1 MAIKKSGGKLAMDSV
16 QERKRQTSQAK
27 ASAVGVS
34 ATKRNSS
41 DPIAE
46 LRERFPVGGGT
57 GKGTQTSR
65 VTQELQ
71 QRFPIGGKQSGS
83 DSAVASGVSGGQQKT
98 VLPQRSG
105 VVGMAQRGQQRMMA
119 TGQLIQDAKDARRQ
133 SWVGQD
139 PTALETVYRDLTSSG
154 QRRRS
159 LDPTNDAEKISQ
171 QYGELT
177 RAANAAEMS
186 WRDAQYDELLTPEQR
201 FEARKA
207 YISAKRAMEEYAADP
222 YETVQ
227 DNQEELDWLRKYID
241 SGDAAYYAMRQRG
254 IDLDTM
260 TPAEVVRYLDGE
272 ASQAGTQDLVN
283 DYILHAAQNGGMLG
297 AEEYRDLAAAQ
308 EQYEALQKRSTDAQR
323 KALEDAVTLANLNR
337 GGADNGV
344 ELNRAVTAY
353 MQVAGISKEEAEK
366 RVWQSADWTQYQTVR
381 ENQRDLYERS
391 HDNGWSSVLSV
402 AVQPI
407 ANLQAQGDILAG
419 AATGQGARSYD
430 AGVSLYQGNQT
441 IRQSRA
447 DKWGE
452 GALGETVGPWLY
464 NAIMST
470 ADSAVNMALTQGM
483 MGAFSPATEAGAK
496 MLSQTV
502 SNLVMGS
509 GAATGTYIESKQRG
523 MSDSDALARSI
534 ISGAIEG
541 YTEAVGGE
549 RIWGEISND
558 DPFWKALLKSALS
571 EGTEEYASNELNRI
585 FNRVLFPEGTTDE
598 EKVTIITNLM
608 GACGFYEAAGYD
620 SKEAFYQAAMA
631 AAGEDASAFLAG
643 AFSGVLMTGPGRAGR
658 AAYNAIDQRARTTER
673 VDLGEIGSEEA
684 ETGEPGADPSVTTS
698 GGDISLSQR
707 EPTGGGRAPAGAVQ
721 GGQPVEDRLL
731 DRRFATS
738 PAAPRNDMREAGNE
752 ETPHPSASPTTSPQ
766 GEGSEA
772 VSAGEKVQAAIREST
787 GGRISNET
795 ADAIRDDP
803 EAVAMLEQAA
813 GRSIVSGRAL
823 EVREDIKKAA
833 REAVQ
838 NGGFETMRFIE
849 RSGIGENGAALLRE
863 MRSGETETA
872 KLFQSFD
879 QLYSAVRSGDDAR
892 LDEALD
898 REIQRGVLSG
908 EEIERVVEAAEMDAQ
923 DASAIEKMETERA
936 AEGVGPYME
945 TGDEGN
951 GLPRPSGPRND
962 MRETE
967 TEMRDE
973 GTPHPSSDSRET
985 PDDTFPSEGKA
996 IVSETEDLSNGREE
1010 ISLREGGQRDDGQGA
1025 GREAGELEGSAGE
1038 AQARGEGT
1046 RGRGAAAEA
1055 GRKVSPLTVGELIST
1070 QELGLNNGTNKKSLR
1085 RVTEGKTGSMERAER
1100 AAKARGK
1107 TVVWF
1112 TGGNL
1117 EMADGTNARATIDG
1131 DIIYARADHPRI
1143 DSEAFVGHELG
1154 HDRIDNGEVHVAE
1167 VVDALEERLGT
1178 EDLRAIIRMYA
1189 DTYAGMTDNEAV
1201 EEMLCDAW
1209 GNLNTYRGALG
1220 RSAAAMDRF
1229 LAAAREI
1236 MGVETV
1242 ENEELERLDRREAR
1256 AADQNQANGVRET
1269 RGPTED
1275 RQGNINAAQ
1284 EDGEG
1289 ARFSREVV
1297 VKRIAPGM
1305 SDEDRYNTLSDRE
1318 ITVHGK
1324 ADYSKIANAERAAGQ
1339 LINKA
1344 RELRINERKKLFK
1357 KLGEEFGVF
1366 RLYSNKDVDL
1376 DFTFSRGNVAESSVK
1391 QDGER
1396 YEDFAK
1402 MLSCFDSVIDDA
1414 IGVEVHNRNSEGYK
1428 PDATLSNV
1436 YVLMS
1441 AYEDGDRIVPVK
1453 LEIKEFSGTKK
1464 NTLHVAVALQSIEK
1478 SEIVNTTN
1486 AIERNGQA
1494 NVSPSLTYKIADIFE
1509 KINPEDVTFTKYLP
1523 SQFLK
1528 RGENIAQPS
1537 KNGNSQNTP
1546 TSRESDQLEKL
1557 AERNKEL
1564 REELKELRKQNRK
1577 LGYENTRLRDEQMA
1591 QRTVKAEDADRMARK
1606 LLKQYGAKTDA
1617 REMGRLIKEVGD
1629 AMLQAPEGDSEA
1641 YTRRVEDRATEAARI
1656 LCENAQELNEKGGE
1670 GFYDS
1675 LRSTLRASGKIFFPQ
1690 AQRSDVTPDKAD
1702 WISLQRSM
1710 AGTLRLSLSS
1720 DNAIGVDVLYQGL
1733 TDQFG
1738 DSLFPEE
1745 ITHPA
1750 DQLMWVKEILD
1761 SYRPVYENPFSY
1773 NMAEAIE
1780 YTKNQIITEIL
1791 SGLEERSLGVNQVT
1805 DARVR
1810 QLEIRMQEQ
1819 QRAAEMSL
1827 KEERRRRE
1835 ESVRTLENHYREMR
1849 EKRWAQQTDS
1859 SIRNRVLKT
1868 AQRLKRLM
1876 KKTTSA
1882 NRAVIQSLIGDLD
1895 TEARKLSGDQIQSLE
1910 ELGRWYRKML
1920 ENPDFLPDPRTEAAL
1935 RRLEMG
1941 HIDDMTLRECAEL
1954 TDALLNI
1961 ENEIRN
1967 SKKLIDSADARDIY
1981 AQGVEI
1987 MRDVENS
1994 KGSKA
1999 KGLGAV
2005 ADKLIVTETLSP
2017 EREARRI
2024 TGYSDS
2030 DPLYRAVQDLS
2041 EGQRKSMDYQR
2052 RASERFSKYTND
2064 KAFMEE
2070 IQGKKAK
2077 LIEIQGIDP
2086 TQGPVT
2092 LRITKAMRMALY
2104 LHSKNNENLRH
2115 IAGGGVTIPD
2125 AALYKS
2131 GNAEAWARGSTIRLT
2146 PSQVAAICAG
2156 MSTKEKNFADAAF
2169 DYFNTMS
2176 KEAVNEVSEKLKG
2189 YSLAEVENYFP
2200 INTDK
2205 NFVGKDFEAIKFDG
2219 SIEGMGFLKERV
2231 NSNSPIMLEDMNA
2244 VLLRS
2249 IGQHAKY
2256 YGMAIPVRNFNKLW
2270 GVKKSS
2276 YDAKGNYIGA
2286 ESSVRQAIQRKWG
2299 EAAPKYMEK
2308 MMSDLQNSRAQL
2320 SSWDKAL
2327 AKARSNYAGAV
2338 LTTNLS
2344 VAMKQAASYPTAG
2357 AVVGY
2362 GPLAK
2367 ALRYVTTG
2375 GKIDEAL
2382 IAKYT
2387 PLYWYRAQGYS
2398 TQELGDITKRGM
2410 KLPKALN
2417 WIQGVDLATTKTLWK
2432 AAEYSVVRDAPALRP
2447 GTEEYYQ
2454 RVAQVYNRIIEETQ
2468 PTYTTMQRPQMLR
2481 SDSTLLQSLS
2491 MFKTQP
2497 FQNFNIVYD
2506 AAANLE
2512 AKARA
2517 LKVENTAE
2525 TQHAYEIAK
2534 RDLGRAISSQVLSA
2548 AVFAG
2553 MTAAWNAFRGKMTR
2567 YRDKDGE
2574 RDLWA
2579 FLKRFGLDMLS
2590 SAAGTIPFGS
2600 DAWEF
2605 IESRIT
2611 GGTYYGFNDVTSSA
2625 IDDLMGA
2632 MSSAEKALEDLIKA
2646 AVSGEEISWTDQR
2659 LKWDSILKATSKI
2672 AGIPFENVE
2681 NIANAVIYQT
2691 TRWFSGE
2698 FVGGYQ
2704 MLRFT
2709 TSPNTSAGRTKYFDN
2724 LYRAYRNDP
2733 KAFKEL
2739 YGMMI
2744 ESGDFDEDGIKSAME
2759 SRMKKNE
2766 GVSSVKELSK
2776 RFEAP

>member
-1 MAIKKSGGKLAMDSV
+1 
-16 QERKRQTSQAK
+16 
-27 ASAVGVS
+27 
-34 ATKRNSS
+34 
-41 DPIAE
+41 
-46 LRERFPVGGGT
+46 
-57 GKGTQTSR
+57 
-65 VTQELQ
+65 
-71 QRFPIGGKQSGS
+71 
-83 DSAVASGVSGGQQKT
+83 
-98 VLPQRSG
+98 
-105 VVGMAQRGQQRMMA
+105 
-119 TGQLIQDAKDARRQ
+119 
-133 SWVGQD
+133 
-139 PTALETVYRDLTSSG
+139 
-154 QRRRS
+154 
-159 LDPTNDAEKISQ
+159 
-171 QYGELT
+171 
-177 RAANAAEMS
+177 
-186 WRDAQYDELLTPEQR
+186 
-201 FEARKA
+201 
-207 YISAKRAMEEYAADP
+207 
-222 YETVQ
+222 
-227 DNQEELDWLRKYID
+227 
-241 SGDAAYYAMRQRG
+241 
-254 IDLDTM
+254 
-260 TPAEVVRYLDGE
+260 
-272 ASQAGTQDLVN
+272 
-283 DYILHAAQNGGMLG
+283 
-297 AEEYRDLAAAQ
+297 
-308 EQYEALQKRSTDAQR
+308 
-323 KALEDAVTLANLNR
+323 
-337 GGADNGV
+337 
-344 ELNRAVTAY
+344 
-353 MQVAGISKEEAEK
+353 
-366 RVWQSADWTQYQTVR
+366 
-381 ENQRDLYERS
+381 
-391 HDNGWSSVLSV
+391 
-402 AVQPI
+402 
-407 ANLQAQGDILAG
+407 
-419 AATGQGARSYD
+419 
-430 AGVSLYQGNQT
+430 
-441 IRQSRA
+441 
-447 DKWGE
+447 
-452 GALGETVGPWLY
+452 
-464 NAIMST
+464 
-470 ADSAVNMALTQGM
+470 
-483 MGAFSPATEAGAK
+483 
-496 MLSQTV
+496 
-502 SNLVMGS
+502 
-509 GAATGTYIESKQRG
+509 
-523 MSDSDALARSI
+523 
-534 ISGAIEG
+534 
-541 YTEAVGGE
+541 
-549 RIWGEISND
+549 
-558 DPFWKALLKSALS
+558 
-571 EGTEEYASNELNRI
+571 
-585 FNRVLFPEGTTDE
+585 
-598 EKVTIITNLM
+598 
-608 GACGFYEAAGYD
+608 
-620 SKEAFYQAAMA
+620 
-631 AAGEDASAFLAG
+631 
-643 AFSGVLMTGPGRAGR
+643 
-658 AAYNAIDQRARTTER
+658 
-673 VDLGEIGSEEA
+673 
-684 ETGEPGADPSVTTS
+684 
-698 GGDISLSQR
+698 
-707 EPTGGGRAPAGAVQ
+707 
-721 GGQPVEDRLL
+721 
-731 DRRFATS
+731 
-738 PAAPRNDMREAGNE
+738 
-752 ETPHPSASPTTSPQ
+752 
-766 GEGSEA
+766 
-772 VSAGEKVQAAIREST
+772 
-787 GGRISNET
+787 
-795 ADAIRDDP
+795 
-803 EAVAMLEQAA
+803 
-813 GRSIVSGRAL
+813 
-823 EVREDIKKAA
+823 
-833 REAVQ
+833 
-838 NGGFETMRFIE
+838 
-849 RSGIGENGAALLRE
+849 
-863 MRSGETETA
+863 
-872 KLFQSFD
+872 
-879 QLYSAVRSGDDAR
+879 
-892 LDEALD
+892 
-898 REIQRGVLSG
+898 
-908 EEIERVVEAAEMDAQ
+908 
-923 DASAIEKMETERA
+923 
-936 AEGVGPYME
+936 
-945 TGDEGN
+945 
-951 GLPRPSGPRND
+951 
-962 MRETE
+962 
-967 TEMRDE
+967 
-973 GTPHPSSDSRET
+973 
-985 PDDTFPSEGKA
+985 
-996 IVSETEDLSNGREE
+996 
-1010 ISLREGGQRDDGQGA
+1010 
-1025 GREAGELEGSAGE
+1025 
-1038 AQARGEGT
+1038 
-1046 RGRGAAAEA
+1046 
-1055 GRKVSPLTVGELIST
+1055 
-1070 QELGLNNGTNKKSLR
+1070 
-1085 RVTEGKTGSMERAER
+1085 MERAER

-1167 VVDALEERLGT
+1167 VVDALEEKLGT
-1178 EDLRAIIRMYA
+1178 EDLRAIVRMYA

-1201 EEMLCDAW
+1201 EEMICDAW

-1256 AADQNQANGVRET
+1256 AATENQANGVRET
-1269 RGPTED
+1269 RGPTET
-1275 RQGNINAAQ
+1275 RYSRETSGPGYEGKSLS
-1284 EDGEG
+1284 EDGDVYSYAFLTSQDDMKVTHLPTLNELTG
-1289 ARFSREVV
+1289 NGNRFQKRDIVDAGMKNARAVGTER
-1297 VKRIAPGM
+1297 
-1305 SDEDRYNTLSDRE
+1305 D
-1318 ITVHGK
+1318 GK
-1324 ADYSKIANAERAAGQ
+1324 VYVRNDYSG
-1339 LINKA
+1339 
-1344 RELRINERKKLFK
+1344 RELRIDTESIRHGMEGNKTRLLTNAR
-1357 KLGEEFGVF
+1357 LGGVIGEVVKNSIPINA
-1366 RLYSNKDVDL
+1366 LHNTS
-1376 DFTFSRGNVAESSVK
+1376 AEAVGTYAMAS
-1391 QDGER
+1391 
-1396 YEDFAK
+1396 YAT
-1402 MLSCFDSVIDDA
+1402 DDA
-1414 IGVEVHNRNSEGYK
+1414 GREFIVITTVEQRSGAVDGIEVYDVAHALNGRQKKTDRS
-1428 PDATLSNV
+1428 ATRAQSVTSTTVGTISIANL
-1436 YVLMS
+1436 LQ
-1441 AYEDGDRIVPVK
+1441 IVK
-1453 LEIKEFSGTKK
+1453 ST
-1464 NTLHVAVALQSIEK
+1464 HQSIL
-1478 SEIVNTTN
+1478 SEDVLRSLDE
-1486 AIERNGQA
+1486 ERNPQGFYA
-1494 NVSPSLTYKIADIFE
+1494 NKVKF
-1509 KINPEDVTFTKYLP
+1509 
-1523 SQFLK
+1523 SQ
-1528 RGENIAQPS
+1528 
-1537 KNGNSQNTP
+1537 
-1546 TSRESDQLEKL
+1546 ESDKLEKL

-1577 LGYENTRLRDEQMA
+1577 LGYENTRLRDEQKA

-1702 WISLQRSM
+1702 WMSFQRSM
-1710 AGTLRLSLSS
+1710 AGTLRLSQSS
-1720 DNAIGVDVLYQGL
+1720 IDAIGVDTLYQGL

-1750 DQLMWVKEILD
+1750 DQLMRVKEILD

-1791 SGLEERSLGVNQVT
+1791 SGMEERSLGVNQVT

-1827 KEERRRRE
+1827 KEVRRQRDEKIKKITDYYNGKAEERRD
-1835 ESVRTLENHYREMR
+1835 NN
-1849 EKRWAQQTDS
+1849 
-1859 SIRNRVLKT
+1859 IRNTLLSLAQRAKRLKT
-1868 AQRLKRLM
+1868 NK
-1876 KKTTSA
+1876 A
-1882 NRAVIQSLIGDLD
+1882 NRDVIQTFIGDLD
-1895 TEARKLSGDQIQSLE
+1895 TVSRSLTGSLDKTNKKITGGEANTLLELSYWYQEKLLD
-1910 ELGRWYRKML
+1910 
-1920 ENPDFLPDPRTEAAL
+1920 PDFIPDPRTENAL
-1935 RRLEMG
+1935 HRLELK
-1941 HIDDMTLRECAEL
+1941 HIDDLSLEECTDLISALR
-1954 TDALLNI
+1954 NI

-2024 TGYSDS
+2024 TGYNDS

-2041 EGQRKSMDYQR
+2041 EGQRRSMDYQR

-2077 LIEIQGIDP
+2077 LIEIKGIDP

-2092 LRITKAMRMALY
+2092 LWITKAMRMSLY

-2115 IAGGGVTIPD
+2115 IAGGGVKVPD
-2125 AALYKS
+2125 ADLYKS
-2131 GNAEAWARGSTIRLT
+2131 GNERAWANGTKIRLT

-2270 GVKKSS
+2270 GVNKNCF
-2276 YDAKGNYIGA
+2276 DADGNFLGV
-2286 ESSVRQAIQRKWG
+2286 ESSVREAIESKWG
-2299 EAAPKYMEK
+2299 ESAPKYMEK

-2344 VAMKQAASYPTAG
+2344 VAMKQTASFPTAG
-2357 AVVGY
+2357 AVVGA
-2362 GPLAK
+2362 GPLIK
-2367 ALRYVTTG
+2367 AFRYVTTG

-2398 TQELGDITKRGM
+2398 TQELGDIAKRGM

-2417 WIQGVDLATTKTLWK
+2417 WIQLADLATTKTLWK

-2468 PTYTTMQRPQMLR
+2468 PNYTTMQRPQMLR
-2481 SDSTLLQSLS
+2481 SDSTLLQSLA

-2517 LKVENTAE
+2517 VKVENTAE
-2525 TQHAYEIAK
+2525 TQHAYETAK
-2534 RDLGRAISSQVLSA
+2534 RDLGRAIGSQVFSA

-2605 IESRIT
+2605 IESRLT

-2646 AVSGEEISWTDQR
+2646 TVSGEEISWTDQR

-2672 AGIPFENVE
+2672 VGIPFENVE
-2681 NIANAVIYQT
+2681 NIANALIYQT

-2709 TSPNTSAGRTKYFDN
+2709 TSPNTSAGRAKYFDN

-2766 GVSSVKELSK
+2766 GVSSVKELSA